1 MFAPYQTA
9 YTNPYGQQ
17 LAQNRLNQM
26 EQQYNAVPTSFNANQ
41 YGTQYQMQQPQAQ
54 APQYIK
60 GRPVSSFDEAKA
72 IAIDWDGSMFVFT
85 DVANNKIYTKQIMLD
100 GTAELKTY
108 ILAEPEPAPMQ
119 AQANSSVNG
128 DYVLRSDFESQI
140 ERMQSE
146 IEELKKGGNVD
157 EPVRSNAKSNVR
169 KQSSVSKST
178 ADE

>member
-1 MFAPYQTA
+1 MFAPYQST

-26 EQQYNAVPTSFNANQ
+26 EQQYNANQ
-41 YGTQYQMQQPQAQ
+41 YGMQYQMQQPQQ

-72 IAIDWDGSMFVFT
+72 IAIDWDGSIFVFT
-85 DVANNKIYTKQIMLD
+85 DVANKKIYTKQIMLD

-108 ILAEPEPAPMQ
+108 VLAEPEPAPTP
-119 AQANSSVNG
+119 AQPQTNG
-128 DYVLRSDFESQI
+128 DAYVLRSDFESQI
-140 ERMQSE
+140 EHMQAE

-157 EPVRSNAKSNVR
+157 ESTRGNAKSNVR
-169 KQSSVSKST
+169 KQSSVQKS
-178 ADE
+178 AGNE

>member
-1 MFAPYQTA
+1 MFAPYQST

-26 EQQYNAVPTSFNANQ
+26 EQQYNANQ
-41 YGTQYQMQQPQAQ
+41 YGMQYPMQQPQQ

-72 IAIDWDGSMFVFT
+72 IAIDWDGSIFVFT
-85 DVANNKIYTKQIMLD
+85 DVANKKIYTKQIMLD

-108 ILAEPEPAPMQ
+108 VLAEPEPAPAPTHTQ
-119 AQANSSVNG
+119 TNG
-128 DYVLRSDFESQI
+128 DAYVLRSDFESQI
-140 ERMQSE
+140 EHMQAE

-157 EPVRSNAKSNVR
+157 ESTRSNVKSNVR
-169 KQSSVSKST
+169 KQSSVQKS
-178 ADE
+178 AGNE

>member
-1 MFAPYQTA
+1 MFAPYQST

-26 EQQYNAVPTSFNANQ
+26 EQQYNANQ
-41 YGTQYQMQQPQAQ
+41 YGMQYPMQQPQQ

-72 IAIDWDGSMFVFT
+72 IAIDWDGSIFVFT
-85 DVANNKIYTKQIMLD
+85 DVANKKIYTKQIMLD

-108 ILAEPEPAPMQ
+108 VLAEPEPAPTPTQ
-119 AQANSSVNG
+119 PQTNDDA
-128 DYVLRSDFESQI
+128 YVLRSDFESQI
-140 ERMQSE
+140 EHMQAE

-157 EPVRSNAKSNVR
+157 ESTRSNVKSNVR
-169 KQSSVSKST
+169 KQSSVQKS
-178 ADE
+178 AGNE

>member
-1 MFAPYQTA
+1 MFAPYQST

-26 EQQYNAVPTSFNANQ
+26 EQQYNANQ
-41 YGTQYQMQQPQAQ
+41 YGMQYQMQQPQQ

-72 IAIDWDGSMFVFT
+72 IAIDWDGSIFVFT
-85 DVANNKIYTKQIMLD
+85 DVANKKIYTKQIMLD

-108 ILAEPEPAPMQ
+108 VLAEPEPAPAPTQ
-119 AQANSSVNG
+119 PQTNG
-128 DYVLRSDFESQI
+128 DAYVLRSDFESQI
-140 ERMQSE
+140 EHMQAE

-157 EPVRSNAKSNVR
+157 ESTRSNAKSNVR
-169 KQSSVSKST
+169 KQSSVQKS
-178 ADE
+178 AGNE

>member
-1 MFAPYQTA
+1 MFAPYPST

-26 EQQYNAVPTSFNANQ
+26 EQQYNVNQ
-41 YGTQYQMQQPQAQ
+41 YGTQYPMQQPQQ

-72 IAIDWDGSMFVFT
+72 IAIDWDGSIFVFT
-85 DVANNKIYTKQIMLD
+85 DVANKKIYTKQIMLD

-108 ILAEPEPAPMQ
+108 VLAEPEPAPAPTQ
-119 AQANSSVNG
+119 TQTNG
-128 DYVLRSDFESQI
+128 DAYVLCSDFESQI
-140 ERMQSE
+140 EHMQAE

-157 EPVRSNAKSNVR
+157 ESTRSNAKSNVR
-169 KQSSVSKST
+169 KQSGVQKS
-178 ADE
+178 AGNE

>member
-1 MFAPYQTA
+1 MFAPYPST

-26 EQQYNAVPTSFNANQ
+26 EQQYNVNQ
-41 YGTQYQMQQPQAQ
+41 YGTQYPMQQPQQ

-72 IAIDWDGSMFVFT
+72 IAIDWDGSIFVFT
-85 DVANNKIYTKQIMLD
+85 DVANKKIYTKQIMLD

-108 ILAEPEPAPMQ
+108 VLAEPEPAPAPAPTTTQ
-119 AQANSSVNG
+119 PQTN
-128 DYVLRSDFESQI
+128 DDTYVLRSDFESQI
-140 ERMQSE
+140 EHMQAE

-157 EPVRSNAKSNVR
+157 ESTRSNAKSNVR
-169 KQSSVSKST
+169 KQSSVQKS
-178 ADE
+178 AGNE

>member
-1 MFAPYQTA
+1 MFAPYSST

-26 EQQYNAVPTSFNANQ
+26 EQQYNVNQ
-41 YGTQYQMQQPQAQ
+41 YGMQYPMQQPQQ

-72 IAIDWDGSMFVFT
+72 IAIDWDGSIFVFT
-85 DVANNKIYTKQIMLD
+85 DVANKKIYTKQIMLD

-108 ILAEPEPAPMQ
+108 VLAEPEPAPAPTQ
-119 AQANSSVNG
+119 TQTNG
-128 DYVLRSDFESQI
+128 DAYVLRSDFESQI
-140 ERMQSE
+140 EHMQAE

-157 EPVRSNAKSNVR
+157 ESTRSNAKSNVR
-169 KQSSVSKST
+169 KQSSVQKS
-178 ADE
+178 AGNE

>member
-1 MFAPYQTA
+1 MFAPYSST

-26 EQQYNAVPTSFNANQ
+26 EQQYNSNQ
-41 YGTQYQMQQPQAQ
+41 YAMQYPMQHAQ

-72 IAIDWDGSMFVFT
+72 IAIDWDGSIFVFT
-85 DVANNKIYTKQIMLD
+85 DVANKKIYTKQIMLD

-108 ILAEPEPAPMQ
+108 VLAEPEPAQ
-119 AQANSSVNG
+119 APTPIQPQTNG
-128 DYVLRSDFESQI
+128 DAYVLRSDFESQI
-140 ERMQSE
+140 EHMQAE

-157 EPVRSNAKSNVR
+157 ESTRSNAKSNVR
-169 KQSSVSKST
+169 KQSSVQKS
-178 ADE
+178 AGNE

>member
-1 MFAPYQTA
+1 MFAPYPPT

-26 EQQYNAVPTSFNANQ
+26 EQQYNVNQ
-41 YGTQYQMQQPQAQ
+41 YGMQYPMQQPQQ

-72 IAIDWDGSMFVFT
+72 IAIDWDGSIFVFT
-85 DVANNKIYTKQIMLD
+85 DVANKKIYTKQIMLD

-108 ILAEPEPAPMQ
+108 VLAEPEPAPAPTHTQ
-119 AQANSSVNG
+119 TNG
-128 DYVLRSDFESQI
+128 DAYVLRSDFESQI
-140 ERMQSE
+140 EHMQAE

-157 EPVRSNAKSNVR
+157 ESTRSNAKSNVR
-169 KQSSVSKST
+169 KQSSVQKS
-178 ADE
+178 AGNE

>member
-1 MFAPYQTA
+1 MFAPYQST

-26 EQQYNAVPTSFNANQ
+26 EQQYNANQ
-41 YGTQYQMQQPQAQ
+41 YGMQYQMQQPQQ

-72 IAIDWDGSMFVFT
+72 IAIDWDGSIFVFT
-85 DVANNKIYTKQIMLD
+85 DVANKKIYTKQIMLD

-108 ILAEPEPAPMQ
+108 VLSEPEPAPTP
-119 AQANSSVNG
+119 AQPQTNG
-128 DYVLRSDFESQI
+128 DAYVLRSDFESQI
-140 ERMQSE
+140 EHMQAE

-157 EPVRSNAKSNVR
+157 ESTRSNAKSNVR
-169 KQSSVSKST
+169 KQSSVQKS
-178 ADE
+178 AGNE

>member
-1 MFAPYQTA
+1 MFAPYSST

-26 EQQYNAVPTSFNANQ
+26 EQQYNANQ
-41 YGTQYQMQQPQAQ
+41 YGMQYPMQQPQQ

-72 IAIDWDGSMFVFT
+72 IAIDWDGSIFVFT
-85 DVANNKIYTKQIMLD
+85 DVANKKIYTKQIMLD

-108 ILAEPEPAPMQ
+108 VLAEPEPAPAPTHTQ
-119 AQANSSVNG
+119 TNG
-128 DYVLRSDFESQI
+128 DAYVLRSDFESQI
-140 ERMQSE
+140 EHMQAE

-157 EPVRSNAKSNVR
+157 ESTRSNVKSNVR
-169 KQSSVSKST
+169 KQSSVQKS
-178 ADE
+178 AGNE

>member
-1 MFAPYQTA
+1 MFAPYQST

-26 EQQYNAVPTSFNANQ
+26 EQQYNTGFNNNQ
-41 YGTQYQMQQPQAQ
+41 YNMQYPMQQPQQ

-72 IAIDWDGSMFVFT
+72 IAIDWDGSIFVFT
-85 DVANNKIYTKQIMLD
+85 DVANKKIYTKQIMLD

-108 ILAEPEPAPMQ
+108 VLAEPEPAPAPTPIQ
-119 AQANSSVNG
+119 PQTNG
-128 DYVLRSDFESQI
+128 DAYVLRSDFESQI
-140 ERMQSE
+140 EHMQAE

-157 EPVRSNAKSNVR
+157 ESTRSNAKSNVR
-169 KQSSVSKST
+169 KQSSVQKS
-178 ADE
+178 AGNE

>member
-1 MFAPYQTA
+1 MFAPYQST

-26 EQQYNAVPTSFNANQ
+26 EQQYNANQ
-41 YGTQYQMQQPQAQ
+41 YGMQYPMQQPQQ
-54 APQYIK
+54 APQYIN

-72 IAIDWDGSMFVFT
+72 IAIDWDGSIFVFT
-85 DVANNKIYTKQIMLD
+85 DVANKKIYTKQIMLD

-108 ILAEPEPAPMQ
+108 VLAEPEPAPAPTTTQ
-119 AQANSSVNG
+119 PQTNG
-128 DYVLRSDFESQI
+128 DAYVLRSDFESQI

-157 EPVRSNAKSNVR
+157 ESTRSNAKSNVR
-169 KQSSVSKST
+169 KQSSVQKS
-178 ADE
+178 AGNE

>member
-1 MFAPYQTA
+1 MFAPYSST

-26 EQQYNAVPTSFNANQ
+26 EQQYNANQ
-41 YGTQYQMQQPQAQ
+41 YGMQYPMQQPQQ

-72 IAIDWDGSMFVFT
+72 IAIDWDGSIFVFT
-85 DVANNKIYTKQIMLD
+85 DVANKKIYTKQIMLD

-108 ILAEPEPAPMQ
+108 VLAEPEPAPTPTQ
-119 AQANSSVNG
+119 PQTNDDA
-128 DYVLRSDFESQI
+128 YVLRSDFESQI
-140 ERMQSE
+140 EHMQAE

-157 EPVRSNAKSNVR
+157 ESTRSNVKSNVR
-169 KQSSVSKST
+169 KQSSVQKS
-178 ADE
+178 AGNE

>member
-1 MFAPYQTA
+1 MFAPYQST

-26 EQQYNAVPTSFNANQ
+26 EQQYNANQ
-41 YGTQYQMQQPQAQ
+41 YGMQYPMQQPQQ

-72 IAIDWDGSMFVFT
+72 IAIDWDGSIFVFT
-85 DVANNKIYTKQIMLD
+85 DVANKKIYTKQIMLD

-108 ILAEPEPAPMQ
+108 VLAEPEPAPAPTQ
-119 AQANSSVNG
+119 TQTNG
-128 DYVLRSDFESQI
+128 DAYVLRSDFESQI
-140 ERMQSE
+140 EHMQAE

-157 EPVRSNAKSNVR
+157 ESTRSNAKSNVR
-169 KQSSVSKST
+169 KQSSVQKS
-178 ADE
+178 AGNE

>member
-1 MFAPYQTA
+1 MFAPYQST

-26 EQQYNAVPTSFNANQ
+26 EQQYNANQ
-41 YGTQYQMQQPQAQ
+41 YGMQYPMQQTQQ

-72 IAIDWDGSMFVFT
+72 IAIDWDGSIFVFT
-85 DVANNKIYTKQIMLD
+85 DVANKKIYTKQIMLD

-108 ILAEPEPAPMQ
+108 VLAEPEPAPTPTQ
-119 AQANSSVNG
+119 PQTNDDA
-128 DYVLRSDFESQI
+128 YVLRSDFESQI
-140 ERMQSE
+140 EHMQAE

-157 EPVRSNAKSNVR
+157 ESTRSNAKSNVR
-169 KQSSVSKST
+169 KQSSVQKS
-178 ADE
+178 AGNE

>member
-1 MFAPYQTA
+1 MFAPYPST

-26 EQQYNAVPTSFNANQ
+26 EQQYNANQ
-41 YGTQYQMQQPQAQ
+41 YGMQYPMQQPQQAQ
-54 APQYIK
+54 QYIK

-72 IAIDWDGSMFVFT
+72 IAIDWDGSIFVFT
-85 DVANNKIYTKQIMLD
+85 DVANKKIYTKQIMLD

-108 ILAEPEPAPMQ
+108 VLAEPEPAPAPTTQ
-119 AQANSSVNG
+119 PQTNG
-128 DYVLRSDFESQI
+128 DVYVLRSDFESQI

-157 EPVRSNAKSNVR
+157 ESTRSNAKSNVR
-169 KQSSVSKST
+169 KQSSVQKS
-178 ADE
+178 AGNE

>member
-1 MFAPYQTA
+1 MFAPYSPT

-26 EQQYNAVPTSFNANQ
+26 EQQYNANQ
-41 YGTQYQMQQPQAQ
+41 YGMQYPMQQPQQ

-72 IAIDWDGSMFVFT
+72 IAIDWDGSIFVFT
-85 DVANNKIYTKQIMLD
+85 DVANKKIYTKQIMLD

-108 ILAEPEPAPMQ
+108 VLAEPEPAPAPTHTQ
-119 AQANSSVNG
+119 TNG
-128 DYVLRSDFESQI
+128 DAYVLRSDFESQI
-140 ERMQSE
+140 EHMQAE

-157 EPVRSNAKSNVR
+157 ESTRSNAKSNVR
-169 KQSSVSKST
+169 KQSSVQKS
-178 ADE
+178 AGNE